1 MSTLEHKIKVMEE
14 FGNGEKIEYS
24 EEDNKWHTVIGVPLW
39 NWVAYDY
46 RIKEVKPEPV
56 YYYQWKLYQGLT
68 LSISEYT
75 ATELD
80 GGWIRIDSSKTTFEE
95 LV

>member
-1 MSTLEHKIKVMEE
+1 MSSLKDKITVMERALAGE
-14 FGNGEKIEYS
+14 TVEMYNGYDWTNAVFPS
-24 EEDNKWHTVIGVPLW
+24 W
-39 NWVAYDY
+39 NWTDCNY

-56 YYYQWKLYQGLT
+56 YYYKWKLYQGLT

-75 ATELD
+75 ARELD
-80 GGWIRIDSSKTTFEE
+80 GGWTRIESSKTTYEE